1 MAYGLQISNS
11 SGTVMLDTNHVSSMQ
26 VISQGTFA
34 NDAFITLQTG
44 DLYYWNRPTT
54 GQCLV
59 VWDAPNS
66 RYQNKTGITINYV
79 RVRVVK
85 DAAAVTA
92 PTYGI
97 QTYNTSGAT
106 TYTMGHTKG
115 YNVLA
120 THSIGSRTSST
131 TNYSIAGLYSGT
143 LTNVYTYTG
152 KGAFTS
158 ANTKVDCSY
167 WDYSA
172 NNLFFFSQFDTVF
185 AGTVPLSNATMIAVI
200 QPRN

>member
-1 MAYGLQISNS
+1 MAYGLQIFNS
-11 SGTVMLDTNHVSSMQ
+11 AGTIMLDTNHVSSMQ

-34 NDAFITLQTG
+34 QNAYITLQTG

-54 GQCLV
+54 GQCIV
-59 VWDAPNS
+59 VWDASNS

-85 DAAAVTA
+85 DASAVTS
-92 PTYGI
+92 PTYGLE
-97 QTYNTSGAT
+97 TYNTSNVK

-120 THSIGSRTSST
+120 THSIGSRLSST
-131 TNYSIAGLYSGT
+131 SNYSIAGLYSGT

-158 ANTKVDCSY
+158 ANTKVDCSF
-167 WDYSA
+167 WNYST
-172 NNLFFFSQFDTVF
+172 NKLYFFSQFDTQF
-185 AGTVPLSNATMIAVI
+185 AGVVPLNNATMVAVI

>member
-1 MAYGLQISNS
+1 MAYGLQIVNS
-11 SGTVMLDTNHVSSMQ
+11 AGTIMLDTNHVSSMQ

-34 NDAFITLQTG
+34 QNAYITLQTG

-54 GQCLV
+54 GQCIV
-59 VWDAPNS
+59 VWDASNS

-85 DAAAVTA
+85 DASTVTS
-92 PTYGI
+92 PTYGLE
-97 QTYNTSGAT
+97 TYNTSNVK
-106 TYTMGHTKG
+106 TYSMGHTKA

-120 THSIGSRTSST
+120 THSIGSRVSST
-131 TNYSIAGLYSGT
+131 SNYSVAGLYSGT

-167 WDYSA
+167 WSYST
-172 NNLFFFSQFDTVF
+172 NKLYFFSQFDTQF
-185 AGTVPLSNATMIAVI
+185 AGVVPLSNATMVAVI

>member
-1 MAYGLQISNS
+1 MAYGLQIFNS

-34 NDAFITLQTG
+34 NNAYIDLEDG

-66 RYQNKTGITINYV
+66 RYQNKTGITINFV

-92 PTYGI
+92 PTYGL
-97 QTYNTSGAT
+97 QTFNASGVT

-115 YNVLA
+115 FNVLA
-120 THSIGSRTSST
+120 TYPIGSRTSSLT
-131 TNYSIAGLYSGT
+131 YSVAGLYSGT
-143 LTNVYTYTG
+143 LTNIYTYTG
-152 KGAFTS
+152 KGVFTS
-158 ANTKVDCSY
+158 ANTKQDCSI
-167 WDYSA
+167 WNYST
-172 NNLFFFSQFDTVF
+172 NELLFFSQYDTQF
-185 AGTVPLSNATMIAVI
+185 AGVVPLSNATMVAVI

>member
-1 MAYGLQISNS
+1 MAYGLQIFNS
-11 SGTVMLDTNHVSSMQ
+11 AGTIMLDTNHVSSMQ

-34 NDAFITLQTG
+34 NNAFITLQTG
-44 DLYYWNRPTT
+44 DLYYWNRPST

-59 VWDAPNS
+59 VWDATNS
-66 RYQNKTGITINYV
+66 RYQNKSGVTINFV

-92 PTYGI
+92 PTYGL
-97 QTYNTSGAT
+97 QTFNSSGVT

-115 YNVLA
+115 FNVLA
-120 THSIGSRTSST
+120 TYPIGTRVSSLT
-131 TNYSIAGLYSGT
+131 YSVGGLYSGT
-143 LTNVYTYTG
+143 LTNIYTYTG
-152 KGAFTS
+152 KGIFAS
-158 ANTKVDCSY
+158 ANTKQDCSI

-172 NNLFFFSQFDTVF
+172 NKLFFFSQFDTVF
-185 AGTVPLSNATMIAVI
+185 AGVVPLNNATMIAVI

>member
-1 MAYGLQISNS
+1 MAYGLQIFNS

-34 NDAFITLQTG
+34 NNAYITLQDG

-59 VWDAPNS
+59 VWDDPNS
-66 RYQNKTGITINYV
+66 RYQNKSGITINYV

-85 DAAAVTA
+85 DAAAVTSPA
-92 PTYGI
+92 YGLE
-97 QTYNTSGAT
+97 TYNASGDT

-115 YNVLA
+115 FNVLA
-120 THSIGSRTSST
+120 TYPIGNRTSSLT
-131 TNYSIAGLYSGT
+131 YSVGGLYSGT
-143 LTNVYTYTG
+143 LTNIYTYTG
-152 KGAFTS
+152 KGVFTG
-158 ANTKVDCSY
+158 ANTKQDCSI

-172 NNLFFFSQFDTVF
+172 NELYFFSQFDTVF
-185 AGTVPLSNATMIAVI
+185 AGIYPLDNVTMIAVI